1 MAILTLNSSLAE
13 QTSSSPSWDSIS
25 IPRKT
30 ASGNSCKTWSAIQGF
45 DRKLW
50 LFYPLLKYGW
60 PDLLVTELGFHVNPK
75 ENDLQKL
82 VQIFEHDPTIGSIF
96 FAILTRF
103 SSLCDQTSLSLSWDS
118 ISIPR
123 KTASKNSCKN
133 SSAIQWWDQKGYG
146 HFDPLLKSG
155 RQDLHVTDARLAD
168 QTSSSMTSDS
178 KATRRKMASE
188 KSCKNLTVI

>member
-30 ASGNSCKTWSAIQGF
+30 ASGNSCKTLSATKGLIESYGYF
-45 DRKLW
+45 N
-50 LFYPLLKYGW
+50 PLLKYGW

-75 ENDLQKL
+75 ENGLQKL
-82 VQIFEHDPTIGSIF
+82 VQIFERDPTIGLKF

-103 SSLCDQTSLSLSWDS
+103 SSLCDQTSLSPTWDS

-133 SSAIQWWDQKGYG
+133 SSAIQWWDQKVMVILTRY
-146 HFDPLLKSG
+146 SS
-155 RQDLHVTDARLAD
+155 LAD
-168 QTSSSMTSDS
+168 KTSTSPTHVWQT
-178 KATRRKMASE
+178 KPPRQWLAIPKQPEGKWLPENHA
-188 KSCKNLTVI
+188 KI

>member
-82 VQIFEHDPTIGSIF
+82 VQIFEHDPTIGSNF

-133 SSAIQWWDQKGYG
+133 SSAIQWWDQKVMGILTRY
-146 HFDPLLKSG
+146 SS
-155 RQDLHVTDARLAD
+155 LAD
-168 QTSSSMTSDS
+168 KTSTSPTHVWQT
-178 KATRRKMASE
+178 KPPRQWLAIPKQPE
-188 KSCKNLTVI
+188 GKWLPKNHAKI